1 MFMKQLLY
9 LLLFAAGFIS
19 CHKPEITQDLDGFVV
34 YTIKKG
40 EHSAGSSVSFR
51 AGNSIECLGI
61 LTESCIY
68 TINPEDQGDTNKL
81 FGLSDALSHS
91 DHSARFGWR
100 YYNNQLE
107 ILAYVRRD
115 GNFYYEVLG
124 TVQPGETQ
132 RYRIEILN
140 DIYRFTF
147 KDKVFDMPR
156 TSKYTGPRYTL
167 YPYFGGNIT
176 APHDITI
183 KLKRI

>member
-1 MFMKQLLY
+1 MKQLLY

-19 CHKPEITQDLDGFVV
+19 CHKPEITQDLDRFVV

-40 EHSAGSSVSFR
+40 EHYSGSSVSFR
-51 AGNSIECLGI
+51 AGNTIECLGI

-68 TINPEDQGDTNKL
+68 TIDSANQCDINKL

-91 DHSARFGWR
+91 DDSARFGWR

-107 ILAYVRRD
+107 ILAYVRR
-115 GNFYYEVLG
+115 GSNFYFEILG
-124 TVQPGETQ
+124 TVNPGDVE

-140 DIYRFTF
+140 DVYRFTF
-147 KDKVFDMPR
+147 KDSVFDMPR

>member
-1 MFMKQLLY
+1 MKQLLY

-19 CHKPEITQDLDGFVV
+19 CQKLEITEDLDGFVV

-40 EHSAGSSVSFR
+40 EHSVGSSVSFR
-51 AGNSIECLGI
+51 AGNYIECLGV
-61 LTESCIY
+61 LTESCVY
-68 TINPEDQGDTNKL
+68 TIDSTNQCDINKL
-81 FGLSDALSHS
+81 FGLSDSLSHL

-107 ILAYVRRD
+107 ILAYVRR
-115 GNFYYEVLG
+115 GSNFYFEILG
-124 TVQPGETQ
+124 TVNPGDVEK
-132 RYRIEILN
+132 YKIEILN
-140 DIYRFTF
+140 DVYRFTF
-147 KDKVFDMPR
+147 KDSVFDMPR

-167 YPYFGGNIT
+167 YPYFGGNIK